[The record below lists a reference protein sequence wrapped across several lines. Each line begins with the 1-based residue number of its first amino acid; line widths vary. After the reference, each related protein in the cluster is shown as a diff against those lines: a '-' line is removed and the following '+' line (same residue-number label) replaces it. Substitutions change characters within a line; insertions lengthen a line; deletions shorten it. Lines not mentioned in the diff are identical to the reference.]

1 MYTGISPKMYQLT
14 YHEHDISDCNANIGD
29 YYLTLFLQEGHLPEK
44 IHQGIEPTINEGS
57 LNVKKTYIQ
66 KDSFVCVDQCTL

>member
-1 MYTGISPKMYQLT
+1 MYQLT

-29 YYLTLFLQEGHLPEK
+29 YYLTLFLQEGHLPDK
-44 IHQGIEPTINEGS
+44 IHQGIEPTINMINEGS
-57 LNVKKTYIQ
+57 LNVKKKLIFFYQ

>member
-29 YYLTLFLQEGHLPEK
+29 YYLTLFLQERNLPDK
-44 IHQGIEPTINEGS
+44 IHQGIEPTIKMINEGS
-57 LNVKKTYIQ
+57 LNVKKKPYILLS
-66 KDSFVCVDQCTL
+66 KG